1 MVYVGNFDTNLEY
14 HFKLGFIITFMG
26 KLDVD
31 CFFLMVELD
40 NFDIGLGVYFFM
52 MIVVGNFSK
61 NTIDK

>member
-1 MVYVGNFDTNLEY
+1 
-14 HFKLGFIITFMG
+14 
-26 KLDVD
+26 
-31 CFFLMVELD
+31 MVELD